1 MNVPLIL
8 NRSVRSSE
16 NCGAKA
22 LESGAN
28 VLRML
33 FGGTD
38 DDDDDDYEDDFDDTQ
53 DDDAF
58 DGEGGCGSD
67 QQPPP
72 PQTDL
77 DFDKIDGQV
86 EGPRLLDMQSGPED
100 PDPNSEQGMDNPRR
114 PKLAS
119 NGDLPRLAGG
129 RDRETARNRLSG
141 FQTRESRR
149 SGSGQLL
156 GGGSSGF
163 AGFIG

>member
-1 MNVPLIL
+1 MACFTL
-8 NRSVRSSE
+8 N
-16 NCGAKA
+16 NIAWQIA

-38 DDDDDDYEDDFDDTQ
+38 DDDEDDFIDMK

-58 DGEGGCGSD
+58 AGEGGCGSD

-72 PQTDL
+72 PI
-77 DFDKIDGQV
+77 DFVKIDQV
-86 EGPRLLDMQSGPED
+86 EEVDLLEMQPE
-100 PDPNSEQGMDNPRR
+100 PDVESKPDNNTRK
-114 PKLAS
+114 PKLAI
-119 NGDLPRLAGG
+119 NGDTNRLAGR
-129 RDRETARNRLSG
+129 RDEKVRNRISG
-141 FQTRESRR
+141 FHTRESRR

-156 GGGSSGF
+156 SGGSSGF

>member
-1 MNVPLIL
+1 MARLTL
-8 NRSVRSSE
+8 NSTA
-16 NCGAKA
+16 CQIA

-38 DDDDDDYEDDFDDTQ
+38 DDDDEDDFKDMK
-53 DDDAF
+53 DDDIF
-58 DGEGGCGSD
+58 PGEGGCGSD

-72 PQTDL
+72 PVDL
-77 DFDKIDGQV
+77 VEIDQV
-86 EGPRLLDMQSGPED
+86 EEVRLLEMQSE
-100 PDPNSEQGMDNPRR
+100 PDLESKPALELGTDNNARK
-114 PKLAS
+114 PKLAI
-119 NGDLPRLAGG
+119 NGDTNRLAGR
-129 RDRETARNRLSG
+129 RDENVRNRMYG

-156 GGGSSGF
+156 SGGSSGF